1 MDRCRVRQCVHVNA
15 TDALTPAQDPVAGL
29 CIGHLSDDL
38 DAIAVSASDAR
49 RDGHA
54 AGA

>member
-1 MDRCRVRQCVHVNA
+1 MDWCHVRQCVHVNA
-15 TDALTPAQDPVAGL
+15 TDALNPAQDLVAGL
-29 CIGHLSDDL
+29 CIGPLSDDL
-38 DAIAVSASDAR
+38 DVIAVAVSDAR